1 MTDANAGKKR
11 RRTTRRKAPTLNR
24 SVPIIERVAEGLSGP
39 VAAWRTVRTMI
50 GAATGKP
57 RLLARNVSAVLKA
70 MADGTPVVLA
80 ATLPSTPT
88 VDGYLGETAGSANAM
103 AVKKPR
109 ADKRACLQTVAIVG
123 YSAKRKAVRVT
134 PSLGIAWGQAGRAW
148 LSLEA
153 LGQALADGGRAYVQ
167 LAPGLERNRSV
178 PVELQLV

>member
-80 ATLPSTPT
+80 ATLPRTPT
-88 VDGYLGETAGSANAM
+88 VDGYLLAGARP
-103 AVKKPR
+103 VR
-109 ADKRACLQTVAIVG
+109 QTVALVG
-123 YSAKRKAVRVT
+123 YSARRRAVRIT